1 MTHGVVPENSHCYS
15 VNGSLLGHV
24 YTERHLKNGP
34 LKLSIVPM
42 NNGQNGHHQF
52 SSIVQQ
58 IIIDAMLNNNG
69 QFFKE
74 KLLRCHIFSPGM
86 IFYIHSILID
96 P

>member
-42 NNGQNGHHQF
+42 NNGQNGRHQF
-52 SSIVQQ
+52 SSIVQ
-58 IIIDAMLNNNG
+58 
-69 QFFKE
+69 
-74 KLLRCHIFSPGM
+74 
-86 IFYIHSILID
+86 
-96 P
+96 